1 MTSYLGD
8 PNYDH
13 GECAAVGILLTNVG
27 SPAAPTTSA
36 LRSYLK
42 QFLSDPRVIENQ
54 GLGWKLLL
62 HGLILQTR
70 PKQSAKAY
78 QDVWTEDGA
87 PLLNMVRSQ
96 ALGIGV
102 LLRAR
107 IGSPLHVAVGMGYG
121 SPSVAQA
128 LNELKR
134 SGCRRIVVLPLF
146 PQYAAATVGS
156 TFDAVAKTLSGWRW
170 VPDLRM
176 ITHYHDNQAYIT
188 ALATSVREYWSKEG
202 KPERLL
208 LSFHGLP
215 RRTLDSGDP
224 YHCQCQKTA
233 RLLKSAIEFPEEN
246 IYLAF
251 QSRFGKEP
259 WLMPYT
265 DATLKA
271 WGASGTGRVDVL
283 CPGFSADCLETLEE
297 IGDENRGY
305 FLNAGGQV
313 LNYIPA
319 LNDRPDHL
327 AMLAGVIEQNLQG
340 WVTPVADWDAA
351 QKRKEA
357 DETQARAEQMQAL
370 ESNP

>member
-8 PNYDH
+8 LNYDH
-13 GECAAVGILLTNVG
+13 GEHAAVGVLITNVG
-27 SPAAPTTSA
+27 SPSAPTTSA

-78 QDVWTEDGA
+78 QDVWTDDGS
-87 PLLNMVRSQ
+87 PLLNIVRSQ
-96 ALGIGV
+96 AEGIGV
-102 LLRAR
+102 LLRER
-107 IGSPLHVAVGMGYG
+107 IGSPIHVAVGMGYG
-121 SPSVAQA
+121 SPSVAHA
-128 LNELKR
+128 LSELKL
-134 SGCRRIVVLPLF
+134 SGCRRILVLPLF

-156 TFDAVAKTLSGWRW
+156 TFDAVAKTLSSWRW
-170 VPDLRM
+170 VPEFRM

-188 ALATSVREYWSKEG
+188 ALANSVQEYWSKEG
-202 KPERLL
+202 EPDRLL

-215 RRTLDSGDP
+215 RRTLDAGDP

-233 RLLKSAIEFPEEN
+233 RLLKEAIQFSEEN
-246 IYLAF
+246 IYLTF
-251 QSRFGKEP
+251 QSRFGKEL
-259 WLMPYT
+259 WLKPYT
-265 DATLKA
+265 DATLTA
-271 WGASGTGRVDVL
+271 WGASGVGRVDVL

-305 FLNAGGQV
+305 FLNAGGGI

-327 AMLAGVIEQNLQG
+327 AMLAGVIEQNIHG
-340 WVTPVADWDAA
+340 WVTKAADWNAA
-351 QKRKEA
+351 QQQRAA
-357 DETQARAEQMQAL
+357 DETRSRAEHMQAH
-370 ESNP
+370 EPHS